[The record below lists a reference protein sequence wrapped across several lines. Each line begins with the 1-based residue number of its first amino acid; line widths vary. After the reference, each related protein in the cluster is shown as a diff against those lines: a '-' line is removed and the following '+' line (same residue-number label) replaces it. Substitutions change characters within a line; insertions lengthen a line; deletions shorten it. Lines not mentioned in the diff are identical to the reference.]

1 MNIFGFSVTEFI
13 TGLIGLGVTIVV
25 VVRMWKEYH
34 AQKRGLLGNPKRCE
48 DHESRIR
55 ETEKTLNGLPSRL
68 TSMEGDISDIKVDV
82 RTLLNMHL
90 KP

>member
-1 MNIFGFSVTEFI
+1 MHILGFTLVEFA
-13 TGLIGLGVTIVV
+13 TGLVGLGFVLYSSIK
-25 VVRMWKEYH
+25 MFKEIS
-34 AQKRGLLGNPKRCE
+34 ARRRGLQGNPKRCE

-55 ETEKTLNGLPSRL
+55 ETEKVIHGLPSRL
-68 TSMEGDISDIKVDV
+68 TSMEGDISDIKGDV